1 MTSSVDLPEAVRQL
15 QLRRAFK
22 GHSPGIEKCMVITS
36 EVKFAIA
43 DDDVLKHSVIVPF
56 ETEDKCCYIY
66 NPKETEVV
74 LLQIDNKLIANRP
87 GGIADCAVF
96 NTVLFCFVEFK
107 TNAEGNTDEAI
118 KATYRKAAEQLK
130 TTLQLFV
137 NKEKAIGIDFL
148 NTVETECHII
158 VNQIFPC
165 SRTAEQTLQLEF
177 AGETATLL
185 SFEDFI
191 EF

>member
-22 GHSPGIEKCMVITS
+22 GHSPSIEKCMGITS

-158 VNQIFPC
+158 VNQIFPR

-177 AGETATLL
+177 AGETATLSVL
-185 SFEDFI
+185 KIS
-191 EF
+191 